1 MDNKKTIAENIKL
14 FRKQKLLTQS
24 DIAEIIEKDRSTIAK
39 YENGQAEPPFSVLR
53 ILSKL
58 FDVTI
63 DELCGIAP
71 ASALSVRSDDSEQDN
86 DLLSNFTKE
95 EQIII
100 YKLKVMDEE
109 KKKTFM
115 KIFKDFIKDE

>member
-1 MDNKKTIAENIKL
+1 MDNKKTIAENIRL
-14 FRKQKLLTQS
+14 FRKEKCLTQS
-24 DIAEIIEKDRSTIAK
+24 DIAQIIEKDRSTIAK

-53 ILSKL
+53 SLSKL

-71 ASALSVRSDDSEQDN
+71 VSALSVRSDDTKQNN
-86 DLLSNFTKE
+86 DIFTNFTKE
-95 EQIII
+95 EQIMI

-109 KKKTFM
+109 KKKNFM
-115 KIFKDFIKDE
+115 KILKDFIKED